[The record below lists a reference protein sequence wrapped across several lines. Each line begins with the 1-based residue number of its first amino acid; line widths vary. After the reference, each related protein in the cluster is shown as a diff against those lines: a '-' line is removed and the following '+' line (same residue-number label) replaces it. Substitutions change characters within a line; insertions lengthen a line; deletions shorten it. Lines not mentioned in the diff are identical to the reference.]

1 MKGLGMIVAK
11 FGGTSVGSGSRIRAV
26 AEIVAQRLSKNPV
39 VVVSAAGG
47 VTDRLL
53 SAART
58 AMSQGTVEI
67 GEIERLQHGILDDL
81 SLDRDLIAPEFEEL
95 HRLLRALVTI
105 NDDSPK
111 VMDRVVSFGERI
123 SAKIVVA
130 HFRDHGIASR
140 NLTPQDIGLVTDS
153 HFGAA
158 EPLPEAEENIRK
170 ALGKSTDVPVVTGFI
185 GVDKRGH
192 LTTLG
197 RGGSDYSAAIIG
209 AALGAEEIQIWTDVN
224 GIMTADPRI
233 VNSARTVDRV
243 SFDEAAELA
252 TFGAKVLHPKTI
264 VPAVQRNIPVRILNS
279 FAPQEQGTLI
289 VADGVPDREM
299 TALSARK
306 NVTLLNIVSTR
317 MLLAHGFMARLFEI
331 FNRNRVSVD
340 MVATSEVSVS
350 LTLDPASPDAEHEIV
365 SEIQKFSDVNIKRHK
380 AILCL
385 VSARMKVD
393 PTIPARA
400 FSTLA
405 QNGITVEMISQGA
418 SRVNLGV
425 VIDNRD
431 TDRTLNLLHREFFE
445 RVNV

>member
-1 MKGLGMIVAK
+1 MIVAK

-26 AEIVAQRLSKNPV
+26 GDIVAESLSRKPV

-53 SAART
+53 AAARH
-58 AMSQGTVEI
+58 AMKLGTI
-67 GEIERLQHGILDDL
+67 DLGEIETLQYGILDGL
-81 SLDRDLIAPEFEEL
+81 SLDRNLVASEFEEL

-123 SAKIVVA
+123 SAKIVAA
-130 HFRDHGIASR
+130 HFRDRGIASKS
-140 NLTPQDIGLVTDS
+140 LTPQDIGLVTDS
-153 HFGAA
+153 HYGAA
-158 EPLPEAEENIRK
+158 EPLPEAEENIRS
-170 ALGKSTDVPVVTGFI
+170 ALEELEAVPVVTGFI
-185 GVDKRGH
+185 GVDRKGH

-209 AALGAEEIQIWTDVN
+209 AAMGAEEIQIWTDVS

-233 VNSARTVDRV
+233 VKNARTIDRV

-264 VPAVQRNIPVRILNS
+264 VPAVQKNIPVRILNS
-279 FAPQEQGTLI
+279 FAPREQGTLI
-289 VADGVPDREM
+289 VADAVPDRGI

-306 NVTLLNIVSTR
+306 NITLLNIVSTR

-350 LTLDPASPDAEHEIV
+350 LTLDPASPDAEQEIV
-365 SEIQKFSDVNIKRHK
+365 DEIRQFSGVNIKRHK

-385 VSARMKVD
+385 VSARMKED
-393 PTIPARA
+393 PQIPART

-405 QNGITVEMISQGA
+405 RNGIPVEMISQGA

-431 TDRTLNLLHREFFE
+431 ADRTLNLLHQEFFDT
-445 RVNV
+445 VNS